1 MNIRN
6 YVNHIQNSGFYGG
19 EIEISIAVDLYNI
32 NIVTYNEI
40 RDDNNNIMG
49 YTYIRYYDSNDGQ
62 ENRHLMILTNR
73 NHNHFNLIYY
83 NQKQI
88 DYNFNIEDINNNE
101 NNYINRDLQMNSKIK
116 KIDEI
121 STQYNELEKENLE
134 DIPKVLT
141 EFKLF
146 KEKNLKIFLNFI
158 KIVKMKHAMMI
169 FIIIYIINN

>member
-6 YVNHIQNSGFYGG
+6 YVNHIQSPGFYGG

-49 YTYIRYYDSNDGQ
+49 YTYIRYYDSIDGQ
-62 ENRHLMILTNR
+62 ENRHLMILTNK

-101 NNYINRDLQMNSKIK
+101 NNYINKDLQMISNFK
-116 KIDEI
+116 KNDE
-121 STQYNELEKENLE
+121 L
-134 DIPKVLT
+134 
-141 EFKLF
+141 
-146 KEKNLKIFLNFI
+146 
-158 KIVKMKHAMMI
+158 
-169 FIIIYIINN
+169 